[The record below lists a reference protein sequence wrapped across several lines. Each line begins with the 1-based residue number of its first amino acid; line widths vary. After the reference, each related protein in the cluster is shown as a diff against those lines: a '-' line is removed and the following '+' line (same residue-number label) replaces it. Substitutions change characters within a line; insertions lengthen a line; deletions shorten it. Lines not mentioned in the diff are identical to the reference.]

1 MARIP
6 YYDPTQAS
14 GRAANAYASLPDL
27 NIFRMLGHSGD
38 LLEAFS
44 RFGGVLLNKTSLDPV
59 LREIAIVRVGVLSK
73 ASYEVHQHEGISRRI
88 GMSDELIKAIHE
100 GPASP
105 VLTDLQRQV
114 MAYTDDVVANVRA
127 SDATFLPMR
136 QALGDKA
143 LQELTIVIGFY
154 MLVSRFLET
163 FDVDIESGGQA
174 PAVKV
179 SGDKS

>member
-6 YYDPTQAS
+6 YFDPTQAS

-44 RFGGVLLNKTSLDPV
+44 RFGGVLLNKTSLNPV
-59 LREIAIVRVGVLSK
+59 LREIAIVLSK

-88 GMSDELIKAIHE
+88 GMSDELIKAIHQ

-105 VLTDLQRQV
+105 AFTDLQRQV

-136 QALGDKA
+136 QA
-143 LQELTIVIGFY
+143 
-154 MLVSRFLET
+154 
-163 FDVDIESGGQA
+163 
-174 PAVKV
+174 
-179 SGDKS
+179 